1 MNSDN
6 KQDFNL
12 QLTKAINN
20 LINWE
25 KEKRQ
30 ILFQQNNK
38 LNEKNFYLIGKEWM
52 NDFKSSIKYEELIE
66 NYKKVEKNGIEII
79 SEFIKNNL
87 KNLESSLS
95 NISENQPKREREII
109 TSLMNENNFILEIIN
124 EELFNSLLNRYTKGY
139 QALGI
144 SINKKIIFRMSI
156 WKKNILLMLFPLESN
171 HICEIFFI
179 FDKKFEKEYQFLF
192 KILKARILMK
202 Y

>member
-1 MNSDN
+1 MNSDNN

-25 KEKRQ
+25 KEKEL

-38 LNEKNFYLIGKEWM
+38 LNEQNFYLISKEWM

-66 NYKKVEKNGIEII
+66 NYKKDEKNGIEII

-95 NISENQPKREREII
+95 NISENQSKRDSDII
-109 TSLMNENNFILEIIN
+109 TSLMNEKNFVLEIIN
-124 EELFNSLLNRYTKGY
+124 EELYNSLLNGYTKGY

-144 SINKKIIFRMSI
+144 SINKKIIFSMSI
-156 WKKNILLMLFPLESN
+156 WKKIY
-171 HICEIFFI
+171 C
-179 FDKKFEKEYQFLF
+179 
-192 KILKARILMK
+192 
-202 Y
+202 